1 MGDVLRAFDQRQDK
15 TIDVGD
21 VGLVFRAMGIQI
33 GESDLSDLVNELVKE
48 PGGMAIHIQHLAP
61 RLLAAVDEKRWRP
74 VDGATLELAF
84 LSLEALDN
92 PALFHPEQQQGL
104 AIQQPLLT
112 RERLEHYMQN
122 MGEPLT
128 AHEMRDMLAHM
139 AVGKS
144 GVVEWRAYVRELL
157 ESWGGDEGALAGKD

>member
-33 GESDLSDLVNELVKE
+33 GESDLNDLVSELVKE
-48 PGGMAIHIQHLAP
+48 PGGKTVHIENLAP

-74 VDGATLELAF
+74 TDGATLELAF
-84 LSLEALDN
+84 LSLEALEN
-92 PALFHPEQQQGL
+92 PDLFHPEQQQGL
-104 AIQQPLLT
+104 IQQPLLT

-122 MGEPLT
+122 MGEPLSG
-128 AHEMRDMLAHM
+128 HEMRDMLAHM

-157 ESWGGDEGALAGKD
+157 ESWGGDGGAMAGKD